1 MNSMFFKPISF
12 LTGFAALAIV
22 STALSARAAT
32 PSSNSP
38 VDHSKLGAAMLQA
51 IEPAAT
57 DVSAAVEE
65 PIATVNSGAV
75 EPTVPQTPKDSQGR
89 ADIEQAN
96 RTDLNE
102 YQSDTPIQQPEAMSD
117 NQATLPD
124 ATNDVTAAKPIP
136 GTVSTSAAP
145 LTLQP
150 NTLPLPEMSSQE
162 VNTPIAQTDI
172 DPGRTTRGGA
182 SYVGIGGNIG
192 LGGDTALGNGS
203 FVINGK
209 IGLTR
214 SLSLRPAAVIGDDT
228 VFLIPLTYDFT
239 IRQTDPFEPVRF
251 APFVGGGIALSTDE
265 DDNIGF
271 LLTGGV
277 DVPLSREFVANGSI
291 NVGFIEDTTDV
302 GLILGVGYTFVGF

>member
-38 VDHSKLGAAMLQA
+38 VVEHSKLGAAMLQA
-51 IEPAAT
+51 IEPAET
-57 DVSAAVEE
+57 SVAAVEE
-65 PIATVNSGAV
+65 PIVTVDSRAV
-75 EPTVPQTPKDSQGR
+75 EPTVPQTPKDREGR

-96 RTDLNE
+96 RTDLKE
-102 YQSDTPIQQPEAMSD
+102 YQADTQVQPPEAMSD
-117 NQATLPD
+117 NQPALSD
-124 ATNDVTAAKPIP
+124 AANDVTAAKPIP
-136 GTVSTSAAP
+136 GTVSTSAAS

-150 NTLPLPEMSSQE
+150 KTLPLPEMSSHE
-162 VNTPIAQTDI
+162 VDNPIAQTNI

-182 SYVGIGGNIG
+182 SYIGIGGNIG

-228 VFLIPLTYDFT
+228 VFIIPLTYDFT